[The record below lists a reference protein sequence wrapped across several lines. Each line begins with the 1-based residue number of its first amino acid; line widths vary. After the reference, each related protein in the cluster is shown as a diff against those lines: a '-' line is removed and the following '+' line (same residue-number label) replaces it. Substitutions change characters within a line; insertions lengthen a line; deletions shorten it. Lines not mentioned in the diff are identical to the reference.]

1 LTVDCAARES
11 PDERKAALAR
21 QAHILIWRGRR
32 IESQSDFQAVLLRG
46 RFVELR
52 ELLTIDEWGKA
63 SVESLPLDRQRIILA
78 VGLALLFVTLIII
91 SALTE

>member
-1 LTVDCAARES
+1 LTVDCAVRKS
-11 PDERKAALAR
+11 PDKRKAALAQ

-32 IESQSDFQAVLLRG
+32 IESQGDFQAVLLRG

-52 ELLTIDEWGKA
+52 ELLTIDESGKA
-63 SVESLPLDRQRIILA
+63 SVESLPLAWQRIILA